1 VLLLA
6 TIGQQSGQIS
16 PFAFMVLIG
25 VGLYLPYV
33 AVHTTI
39 FERFIAITRDTGNL
53 VFLMY
58 LADAFGYLG
67 YVGVM
72 LARNAMEPGGDFM
85 TFLRPLCFFVAIV
98 SLVCMFISRLYLVR
112 ITTSKATETAS

>member
-1 VLLLA
+1 
-6 TIGQQSGQIS
+6 
-16 PFAFMVLIG
+16 MVLIG

-58 LADAFGYLG
+58 LADSFGYLG

-72 LARNAMEPGGDFM
+72 LARNSMEPGGDFM
-85 TFLRPLCFFVAIV
+85 EFFRPLCFLVAIA
-98 SLVCMFISRLYLVR
+98 SLICMLISRLYLVR
-112 ITTSKATETAS
+112 ITTSKATPPVA

>member
-1 VLLLA
+1 MA
-6 TIGQQSGQIS
+6 TLGQQSGQIS

-72 LARNAMEPGGDFM
+72 LARNLMEPGGDFM
-85 TFLRPLCFFVAIV
+85 TFFRPLCFFVAIV
-98 SLVCMFISRLYLVR
+98 SLVCMVISRVYLVR
-112 ITTSKATETAS
+112 ITASKATATVS